1 MTVQQYG
8 IADSIWEAYWHQ
20 LQATASWIP
29 WLDWRLDSWFFVP
42 GIPSWEI
49 TCNVSP
55 SLLKSDTD
63 LTQIFTVSIQIGNF
77 YRFRILI
84 DIITI
89 IQALQ
94 HLWGNKHA
102 CKEPQ
107 EDKEHVHSMYMVLKP
122 KTIFMGNIVQNI
134 CSQHAH
140 QLSKKHARLTKHSQI
155 LSAVTFLIATHNPH
169 TAIHCPQHC
178 FQGKELHKDE
188 ISRKFKS
195 LFKHH
200 PILFIWSQKK
210 IPKSIKFRST
220 IRSAKLGDSAGEH
233 VGHNEKVQTGPS
245 TQKPHR

>member
-29 WLDWRLDSWFFVP
+29 WSDWRLDSRFFVP

-63 LTQIFTVSIQIGNF
+63 LTQIFAVRIQIGNF

-84 DIITI
+84 DIITT
-89 IQALQ
+89 IQAIQ
-94 HLWGNKHA
+94 HLGGNKHA

-107 EDKEHVHSMYMVLKP
+107 EDKGHIHSIYMVLKP
-122 KTIFMGNIVQNI
+122 KTISMGNIAQNI

-140 QLSKKHARLTKHSQI
+140 QLFKKHARLTKHSKI
-155 LSAVTFLIATHNPH
+155 ISAVTFLIATQNPL
-169 TAIHCPQHC
+169 TAIHCPQHF

-195 LFKHH
+195 LFKCYL
-200 PILFIWSQKK
+200 ILFNWSKK
-210 IPKSIKFRST
+210 KTWK
-220 IRSAKLGDSAGEH
+220 A
-233 VGHNEKVQTGPS
+233 
-245 TQKPHR
+245 